1 MAAFG
6 SRDFRW
12 LLGHE
17 IRALMNG
24 ISTLVKRDPGDLPS
38 LSHSACEDTGRR
50 QLSVN
55 QEKDITCTNV
65 Y

>member
-6 SRDFRW
+6 SRGFRW

-17 IRALMNG
+17 IRTLMNG

-38 LSHSACEDTGRR
+38 PSHSPCEDTGGR

-55 QEKDITCTNV
+55 QEMDS
-65 Y
+65 

>member
-6 SRDFRW
+6 SRGFRW

-24 ISTLVKRDPGDLPS
+24 ISTLVKRDPEDLPS
-38 LSHSACEDTGRR
+38 LSHSPCEDTGRR
-50 QLSVN
+50 QLSVS